1 MREVGLYGEVSL
13 AKTRR
18 VSLEA
23 GQFPNGK
30 PILNENGV
38 QLEGKF
44 KHRRRSDRKLN
55 DALQILE
62 RSLNDHADP

>member
-1 MREVGLYGEVSL
+1 MREVGLYGEVLLYGEVSL

-23 GQFPNGK
+23 GQFPNGN

-44 KHRRRSDRKLN
+44 THRRRFDRKLN
-55 DALQILE
+55 DARDSREIAE
-62 RSLNDHADP
+62 